1 MAPINHKNT
10 YILSALPILLISMFL
25 ITSVNNAEL
34 DYHLDKTI
42 HLSNANLNIGN
53 LTGFVALK
61 GGEAAFISSRLP

>member
-1 MAPINHKNT
+1 M
-10 YILSALPILLISMFL
+10 ISMFL